1 MFWPITESSCIS
13 DSVSPHSH
21 MNGIHTDGAN
31 YILYCKNS
39 LMYFKMCA
47 CILKWQLLIN
57 SGKEECIQIADTK
70 LTNYSN
76 CVHLWLDLGSLTVNL
91 VMGVS

>member
-1 MFWPITESSCIS
+1 MVYIQMVQIIS
-13 DSVSPHSH
+13 
-21 MNGIHTDGAN
+21 
-31 YILYCKNS
+31 YIVRIV